1 MLKTL
6 GLVLTVLL
14 VVAASVSWLL
24 FVQFG
29 PAIQAAIESEG
40 ASATR
45 TQVLVGGVAYS
56 PFTGSGTIDGLSVG
70 NPSGFSSPYALVV
83 QRIALQV
90 EPASLLGTGPIVVD
104 SATLIAPQITYA
116 AQGPNATS
124 NLEIIRNTAQA
135 YATSPAAVRAGRHA
149 RRLIIRELRVM
160 GGAIAVDVAMP
171 GGALSLPLPARYLAD
186 IGGTS
191 EGAEPAAIIRAV
203 SEAVA
208 DQALQAVSLS
218 IAEKLKAAVAPPLAR
233 PPKFRA
239 TPPVLPPPP
248 TTSAAAATVTAE
260 PLPVPS
266 AAVPKPALPP
276 LPQLPALPDAP
287 PRPLPLPPK
296 PMLPP
301 GL

>member
-1 MLKTL
+1 MLKTI
-6 GLVLTVLL
+6 GLVLTILL
-14 VVAASVSWLL
+14 AVAAAVSWLL

-90 EPASLLGTGPIVVD
+90 EPASLLGTGPIVVE

-116 AQGPNATS
+116 AQGSTS
-124 NLEIIRNTAQA
+124 NLETIRNTAQA

-171 GGALSLPLPARYLAD
+171 GGALSLPLPALYLAD
-186 IGGTS
+186 IGGTG

-208 DQALQAVSLS
+208 DQALQAVSRS
-218 IAEKLKAAVAPPLAR
+218 IGEKLKAAVAPPLAR